1 MPLILSPHDF
11 AKKFYFPA
19 RNQMEYDNHFCRLL
33 INQLAYPL
41 RTELIDRA
49 LPLAGLSNS
58 YLMFFHCPASPT
70 TPVLPEHPDSP
81 YFHSNHPF
89 C

>member
-11 AKKFYFPA
+11 AKKLYFPT
-19 RNQMEYDNHFCRLL
+19 RNQMEYDNPFCRLL

-49 LPLAGLSNS
+49 FPLVELSNS

-70 TPVLPEHPDSP
+70 TPELPKSQER
-81 YFHSNHPF
+81 
-89 C
+89 